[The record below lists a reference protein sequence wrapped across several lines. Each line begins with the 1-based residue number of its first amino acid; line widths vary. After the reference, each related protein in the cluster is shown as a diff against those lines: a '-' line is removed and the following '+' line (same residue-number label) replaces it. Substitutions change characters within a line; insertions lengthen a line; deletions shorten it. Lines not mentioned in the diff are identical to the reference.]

1 MYPALVNI
9 SRNSGQSDETVVWGA
24 RDGCGAVW
32 VGVGDGG
39 ITGCDGIGIFSRG
52 GRAVA
57 DGALLTGAG
66 FMVAGCISAGKM
78 SIVDAALFC

>member
-9 SRNSGQSDETVVWGA
+9 SRNSGQSDDGA
-24 RDGCGAVW
+24 LCGVGEGCGAVW
-32 VGVGDGG
+32 VGLGDGG

>member
-1 MYPALVNI
+1 MYPALLNI
-9 SRNSGQSDETVVWGA
+9 SRNSGQSDDGA
-24 RDGCGAVW
+24 LCGVGDGCGAVW
-32 VGVGDGG
+32 VGLGDGG

-78 SIVDAALFC
+78 SIVDASGFC